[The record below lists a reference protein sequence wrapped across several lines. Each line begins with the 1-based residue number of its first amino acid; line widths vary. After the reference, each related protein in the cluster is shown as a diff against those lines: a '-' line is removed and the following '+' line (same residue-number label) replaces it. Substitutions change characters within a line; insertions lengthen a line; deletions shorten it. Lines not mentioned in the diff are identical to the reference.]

1 MNLHDAQDAAVAA
14 AKSVGALMR
23 RHLDLPKRAKA
34 MTQYDIKLELDFL
47 CQKLIERRLR
57 SAFPETGVLGEEG
70 VAGNPN
76 SEYRW
81 VVDPIDGTV
90 NFAYGIP
97 HACVSIALQRH
108 AVERLQRAR
117 SLPASYPDGYQT
129 LIGVVYE
136 PFCNELWTANGTG
149 PARLNGEVI
158 HVSKRQRLQ
167 DAIVTIGLSKSREHL
182 DATLPLLNG
191 LARRVRKLRI
201 MGAGALD
208 LTYVASGRFD
218 AYLERS
224 ISLWDVAAGALIL
237 ERAGGEV
244 WRKPIPGD
252 HKFRMIAS
260 NGLLRK
266 ELKVPDDWLG

>member
-1 MNLHDAQDAAVAA
+1 MAVAA
-14 AKSVGALMR
+14 SKSIGALLL
-23 RHLDLPKRAKA
+23 RHLDSPKRAKA
-34 MTQYDIKLELDFL
+34 TTRYDIKLELDVR

-57 SAFPETGVLGEEG
+57 SSFPEAGVLGEEG

-76 SEYRW
+76 AEYRW

-97 HACVSIALQRH
+97 HACVSIALQRR
-108 AVERLQRAR
+108 VEQPSKQASSR
-117 SLPASYPDGYQT
+117 SIPYPDGYQT
-129 LIGVVYE
+129 LVGVVYE
-136 PFCNELWTANGTG
+136 PFCDELWTANETG
-149 PARLNGEVI
+149 PARLNGKVI
-158 HVSKRQRLQ
+158 CVSKRRKLQ
-167 DAIVTIGLSKSREHL
+167 ETIVTIGLSKSLEHL
-182 DATLPLLNG
+182 DATLPLVNSLV
-191 LARRVRKLRI
+191 RRVRKIRI

-208 LTYVASGRFD
+208 LAYVASGRFD

-252 HKFRMIAS
+252 YKFRMIAS
-260 NGLLRK
+260 NGRLRK
-266 ELKVPDDWLG
+266 DLKVSPAWLGAS